1 MLGNARAPAALKC
14 RIRAADE
21 PCVETRLRDLAPPAL
36 AAALCAL
43 LAAALGLPTPDF
55 TDYEIQAEP
64 ALLALRDGDLAAFL
78 QLAPAYGGSLVL
90 RAPFALM
97 PELWGGGDLALFRSM
112 AAPCLAAG
120 AVIAVV
126 LWSHARA
133 RGLPK
138 AACSIALVLVAAN
151 PLTLRALEIGHPE
164 ELLGAALCVGAG
176 LAAGARRPVLAG
188 VLLGLAIANKPWAA
202 LAVVPVLAMSR
213 TGWARLLLAAAAAAG
228 LVLLPL
234 VLAGGAAIDQARAVA
249 TTDTSTIFHPW
260 HVWWFIGEPGE
271 TTAGFL
277 GGSPGARVPPDWL
290 TEHVRVPIVAIPLA
304 VSVALLPRL
313 RRRPWHEGLLLLALV
328 FLLRCLLDPWSISYY
343 HLPFLLALLAW
354 EVHERRGLPVLSL
367 AVTLAAWLTLVSLPG
382 TIPPD
387 AYALAHLAWS
397 VPLAL
402 LMAVRLAAPERLER
416 LVPRWT
422 AGRASRA

>member
-1 MLGNARAPAALKC
+1 VETRPRELAPAALG
-14 RIRAADE
+14 
-21 PCVETRLRDLAPPAL
+21 
-36 AAALCAL
+36 AALCAL
-43 LAAALGLPTPDF
+43 LVGAIGLQTPEF

-64 ALLALRDGDLAAFL
+64 ALLALREGDIAAFL

-90 RAPFALM
+90 RFPFALL
-97 PELWGGGDLALFRSM
+97 PDVWGGGNLALFRSM
-112 AAPCLAAG
+112 AVPCIVAG
-120 AVIAVV
+120 AVLGVV

-133 RGLPK
+133 RGLPR
-138 AACSIALVLVAAN
+138 AACWIALVLSAAN

-176 LAAGARRPVLAG
+176 LAAGARRPILAG
-188 VLLGLAIANKPWAA
+188 VLLGLAIAGKPWAV
-202 LAVVPVLAMSR
+202 LAVVPVLAMSE
-213 TGWARLLLAAAAAAG
+213 TGWGRLLLAAGGAAG

-234 VLAGGAAIDQARAVA
+234 VLGGGAAIDQARAVA
-249 TTDTSTIFHPW
+249 TTDASTIFQPW
-260 HVWWFIGEPGE
+260 QVWWFLGEPGE

-290 TEHVRVPIVAIPLA
+290 MEHVRVPIVAIPFA
-304 VSVALLPRL
+304 VSVALLTRV
-313 RRRPWHEGLLLLALV
+313 RSRPWHEGLLLLSLV

-354 EVHERRGLPVLSL
+354 EVYERRGLPVLSL
-367 AVTLAAWLTLVSLPG
+367 GVTLAAWLTLVSLPG

-387 AYALAHLAWS
+387 AYALAHLAWA
-397 VPLAL
+397 VPLAV

-416 LVPRWT
+416 LLPRWT
-422 AGRASRA
+422 ADPVSRA